1 MTDQAPPVAA
11 APTSTWGRIL
21 AGQTD
26 IDFVGGRR
34 RWFTISAVLIGLAL
48 LGLILRGGLNLGL
61 EFRGGLSVQAANPA
75 GADVGQIRDA
85 LAQVGQAGA
94 RIQLIDGGAGVRIQ
108 TESLPSD
115 VEENLLAAVGEVT
128 GSPRPEISIESVGP
142 TFGALVARRALIAL
156 VVFLG
161 TAILFIAWRLE
172 WKMAVAGIT
181 ALFHDLLLT
190 VGVYAITGF
199 EVTPATVVAVLTI
212 LGYSLYDT
220 VVVFDKVEE
229 LTATMGDQHTITAIV
244 NRAMNQVLV
253 RSINTSLTSLLPVGS
268 LLFVGSFILG
278 AASLR
283 DFALAL
289 FVGIAAGT
297 YSSIFVAA
305 PMLGAWKEHD
315 EHWIAQRERLQRR
328 AEKARR
334 QAAQLAEAAAQAASA
349 EKTSTKPRPSGPL
362 RPPKKK
368 KKKRRR

>member
-1 MTDQAPPVAA
+1 MSAVETVESPGSAWRR
-11 APTSTWGRIL
+11 TL
-21 AGQTD
+21 AGKTA

-34 RWFTISAVLIGLAL
+34 RWFTISAVLIGIALA
-48 LGLILRGGLNLGL
+48 GLALRGGLNLGL
-61 EFRGGLSVQAANPA
+61 EFRGGLALETVNPA
-75 GADVGQIRDA
+75 GADITQLRDA
-85 LAQVGQAGA
+85 LATVGEPDA
-94 RIQLIDGGAGVRIQ
+94 RIQLVDDGAAVLIQ
-108 TESLPSD
+108 TEPIDADAQEALIEA
-115 VEENLLAAVGEVT
+115 VAAAT
-128 GSPRPEISIESVGP
+128 GSPRSEISIESVGP
-142 TFGALVARRALIAL
+142 TFGALVARRALEAL
-156 VVFLG
+156 IVFLAA
-161 TAILFIAWRLE
+161 AILFISWRLE

-181 ALFHDLLLT
+181 ALFHDLIITL
-190 VGVYAITGF
+190 GVYAITGF

-229 LTATMGDQHTITAIV
+229 LEESMGDQHTITTIV

-253 RSINTSLTSLLPVGS
+253 RSIATSLTSLLPVGS

-305 PMLGAWKEHD
+305 PMLGAWKEKEED
-315 EHWIAQRERLQRR
+315 WIAQRRRLERR
-328 AEKARR
+328 AEKAKK
-334 QAAQLAEAAAQAASA
+334 QAAQLREVA
-349 EKTSTKPRPSGPL
+349 EKAKAPSKPLPPAQL
-362 RPPKKK
+362 RPPKRK

>member
-1 MTDQAPPVAA
+1 MSAPETVET
-11 APTSTWGRIL
+11 PTSTWRRVL
-21 AGQTD
+21 AGRTT

-34 RWFTISAVLIGLAL
+34 RWFTISAVLIGIALA
-48 LGLILRGGLNLGL
+48 GLALRGGLNLGL
-61 EFRGGLSVQAANPA
+61 EFRGGLAVETINPA
-75 GADVGQIRDA
+75 GAGIPDLRDA
-85 LAQVGQAGA
+85 LEAVGEPDA
-94 RIQLIDGGAGVRIQ
+94 RIQLIDDGAAVLIQ
-108 TESLPSD
+108 TEPVSADTQEAL
-115 VEENLLAAVGEVT
+115 VEAVAAVT
-128 GSPRPEISIESVGP
+128 GSPRTEISIESVGP
-142 TFGALVARRALIAL
+142 TFGAIVARRALEAL
-156 VVFLG
+156 VVFLAA
-161 TAILFIAWRLE
+161 AIVFISWRLE

-181 ALFHDLLLT
+181 ALFHDLVITL
-190 VGVYAITGF
+190 GVYAITGF

-229 LTATMGDQHTITAIV
+229 LEASMGDQHTITDIV

-305 PMLGAWKEHD
+305 PMLGAWKES
-315 EHWIAQRERLQRR
+315 EEEWAAQRQRLERR
-328 AEKARR
+328 AHKARQ
-334 QAAQLAEAAAQAASA
+334 QAARLAEQAAEA
-349 EKTSTKPRPSGPL
+349 RAAKEAKTSAPPRPGQL
-362 RPPKKK
+362 RPPKKR